1 MPGKN
6 PSDESVLVL
15 LPELELEL
23 EGPPPPDIDSHD
35 DYLAAL
41 ADMVDAGDLKKE
53 PRMG

>member
-23 EGPPPPDIDSHD
+23 DSSIHAF
-35 DYLAAL
+35 LGGKMKGFML
-41 ADMVDAGDLKKE
+41 V
-53 PRMG
+53 